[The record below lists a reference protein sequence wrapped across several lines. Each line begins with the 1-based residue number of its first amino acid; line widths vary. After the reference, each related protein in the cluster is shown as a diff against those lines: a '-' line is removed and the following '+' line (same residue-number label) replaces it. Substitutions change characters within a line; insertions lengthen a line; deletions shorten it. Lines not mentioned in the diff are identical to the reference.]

1 MIGNII
7 KNLRKEK
14 NLSLRSLAQSAGIS
28 KSTLSDVENSNNNPS
43 IKTLEKIAIALDV
56 SVKELLTS
64 EEKVEVAIN
73 SMNTISEMALKAL
86 SYNPIDS
93 AKNGL
98 NPISPLF
105 ENENFS
111 VEEQNEISNFIKY
124 IISKR
129 S

>member
-1 MIGNII
+1 MIGTII

-56 SVKELLTS
+56 SVKDLLTS

-73 SMNTISEMALKAL
+73 SMTTISEMALKAL

-93 AKNGL
+93 AENGL

-111 VEEQNEISNFIKY
+111 VEEQNEIANFIKY
-124 IISKR
+124 IITKR